1 MSLWQRES
9 SCWSWVWNFNSL
21 SSATTDVRI
30 TFPTVFLAPINCVLT
45 KLAFTGRPVN
55 TRFTVEIVV
64 LISGEYECE

>member
-1 MSLWQRES
+1 MSLRQLECW
-9 SCWSWVWNFNSL
+9 CWSWVWNFNSL

-30 TFPTVFLAPINCVLT
+30 TFPTVLLATINCVLT

-64 LISGEYECE
+64 HKPVEYECE